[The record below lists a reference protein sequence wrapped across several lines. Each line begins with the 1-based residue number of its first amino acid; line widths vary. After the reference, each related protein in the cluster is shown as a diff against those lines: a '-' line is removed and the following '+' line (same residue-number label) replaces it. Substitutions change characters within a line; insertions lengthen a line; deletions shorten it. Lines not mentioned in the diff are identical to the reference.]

1 MNKFRPVQL
10 HFMMSTFTKC
20 PWPCLHLR
28 GCIGKKSIS
37 LILMKYLLLYQWP
50 LRPCRNHLNP
60 NMMLAKNLL
69 RNNLMYVLINSSPSN
84 FFFLWYWDYFNLR
97 QNQTH
102 VMSTSITVEWWI
114 YNGINARTFHSN
126 CDVQILAQKG
136 HTLYICIE
144 PVSQYVSHLLDP
156 MLSYY
161 R

>member
-1 MNKFRPVQL
+1 
-10 HFMMSTFTKC
+10 MMSTFTKC

-50 LRPCRNHLNP
+50 LRQSFKSKYDACKKSTVEQLNVCI
-60 NMMLAKNLL
+60 NKFKSFKLL
-69 RNNLMYVLINSSPSN
+69 
-84 FFFLWYWDYFNLR
+84 FLWYWDYFNRR

-136 HTLYICIE
+136 HTCIYMYWTCQ
-144 PVSQYVSHLLDP
+144 PVCQSLARPNVVLLSIKSWKP
-156 MLSYY
+156 FAW
-161 R
+161 

>member
-1 MNKFRPVQL
+1 
-10 HFMMSTFTKC
+10 MMSTFTKC

-50 LRPCRNHLNP
+50 FRPCRNHLNS

-69 RNNLMYVLINSSPSN
+69 WNNLMYVLINSSPSN
-84 FFFLWYWDYFNLR
+84 FFFYDIETISIWEI
-97 QNQTH
+97 TH

-136 HTLYICIE
+136 HIYMYWTCH
-144 PVSQYVSHLLDP
+144 PVCQSLARPNVVLLSIKSWKP
-156 MLSYY
+156 FAW
-161 R
+161 

>member
-1 MNKFRPVQL
+1 
-10 HFMMSTFTKC
+10 MSTFTKC

-69 RNNLMYVLINSSPSN
+69 WNNLMYVLMNSSPSN
-84 FFFLWYWDYFNLR
+84 FFFYDIETISIWSRIKL
-97 QNQTH
+97 
-102 VMSTSITVEWWI
+102 MSCQHLYIYITVEWWI

>member
-1 MNKFRPVQL
+1 
-10 HFMMSTFTKC
+10 MMSTFTKC

-69 RNNLMYVLINSSPSN
+69 CLNVCINKFKS
-84 FFFLWYWDYFNLR
+84 FKLLFLWYWDYFNRR

-126 CDVQILAQKG
+126 CDVQIFRSKG
-136 HTLYICIE
+136 TYICIE